1 MTSTG
6 GNGIESYA
14 MDEFDN
20 PPKGPAGVHRGRRSA
35 AARYTPFV
43 VVVVVAALCGFLAWG
58 VLSGEFNKVH
68 WPWSPASSQTSSKTS
83 TTTAKK
89 KAAEKKATEK
99 KQQEEAAKKQQEEE
113 AAKKQQ
119 EEEAAK
125 QQQEQAAQVV
135 NKSRPAVANALRLLH
150 LPQPVAD
157 LVASGTLSAGH
168 ARTVLAFEGSEAQI
182 AMAQAAV
189 ERDLSVRELERLAK
203 AAKKAPRTA
212 PPAPKRRDSFYDEV
226 ELSLREALG
235 RQVRVS
241 VAPKGGT
248 LQLEF
253 FDPDDLRALAN
264 RLAEQP
270 KER

>member
-89 KAAEKKATEK
+89 KAAEKKQQEEAAK

-125 QQQEQAAQVV
+125 QQQKQAAQVDRSLSV
-135 NKSRPAVANALRLLH
+135 RVINGTGISGYAATKQSVLNQAGYANVAAANPSGTLPDATVVWYQNDADKATAEDVANALGISNVQQTSGLGASIVVILL
-150 LPQPVAD
+150 
-157 LVASGTLSAGH
+157 
-168 ARTVLAFEGSEAQI
+168 
-182 AMAQAAV
+182 
-189 ERDLSVRELERLAK
+189 
-203 AAKKAPRTA
+203 
-212 PPAPKRRDSFYDEV
+212 
-226 ELSLREALG
+226 
-235 RQVRVS
+235 
-241 VAPKGGT
+241 
-248 LQLEF
+248 
-253 FDPDDLRALAN
+253 N
-264 RLAEQP
+264 
-270 KER
+270 

>member
-89 KAAEKKATEK
+89 KAAEKKAAEK

-113 AAKKQQ
+113 GAKKRQ

-125 QQQEQAAQVV
+125 QQQEQAAQVDRSLSV
-135 NKSRPAVANALRLLH
+135 RVINGTGISGYAATKQSVLNQAGYANVAAANPSGTLPDATVVWYQNDADKATAEDVANALGISNVQQTSGLGASIVVILL
-150 LPQPVAD
+150 
-157 LVASGTLSAGH
+157 
-168 ARTVLAFEGSEAQI
+168 
-182 AMAQAAV
+182 
-189 ERDLSVRELERLAK
+189 
-203 AAKKAPRTA
+203 
-212 PPAPKRRDSFYDEV
+212 
-226 ELSLREALG
+226 
-235 RQVRVS
+235 
-241 VAPKGGT
+241 
-248 LQLEF
+248 
-253 FDPDDLRALAN
+253 N
-264 RLAEQP
+264 
-270 KER
+270 

>member
-68 WPWSPASSQTSSKTS
+68 WPWSPASSQTSSKAS

-89 KAAEKKATEK
+89 KAAEKKAAEK

-125 QQQEQAAQVV
+125 QQQEQAAQVDRSLSV
-135 NKSRPAVANALRLLH
+135 RVINGTGISGYAATKQSMLNQAGYANVAAANPSGTLPDATVVWYQNDADKATAEDVANALGISNVQQTSGLGASIVVILL
-150 LPQPVAD
+150 
-157 LVASGTLSAGH
+157 
-168 ARTVLAFEGSEAQI
+168 
-182 AMAQAAV
+182 
-189 ERDLSVRELERLAK
+189 
-203 AAKKAPRTA
+203 
-212 PPAPKRRDSFYDEV
+212 
-226 ELSLREALG
+226 
-235 RQVRVS
+235 
-241 VAPKGGT
+241 
-248 LQLEF
+248 
-253 FDPDDLRALAN
+253 N
-264 RLAEQP
+264 
-270 KER
+270 

>member
-89 KAAEKKATEK
+89 KAAEKKAAEK

-125 QQQEQAAQVV
+125 QQQEQAAQVDRSLSV
-135 NKSRPAVANALRLLH
+135 RVINGTGISGYAATKQSVLNQAGYANVAAANPSGTLPDTTVVWYQNDADKATAEDVANALGISNVQQTSGLGASIVVILL
-150 LPQPVAD
+150 
-157 LVASGTLSAGH
+157 
-168 ARTVLAFEGSEAQI
+168 
-182 AMAQAAV
+182 
-189 ERDLSVRELERLAK
+189 
-203 AAKKAPRTA
+203 
-212 PPAPKRRDSFYDEV
+212 
-226 ELSLREALG
+226 
-235 RQVRVS
+235 
-241 VAPKGGT
+241 
-248 LQLEF
+248 
-253 FDPDDLRALAN
+253 N
-264 RLAEQP
+264 
-270 KER
+270 

>member
-89 KAAEKKATEK
+89 KAAEKKAAEK
-99 KQQEEAAKKQQEEE
+99 KQQEEEAKKQQEEE

-125 QQQEQAAQVV
+125 QQQEQAAQVDRSLSV
-135 NKSRPAVANALRLLH
+135 RVINGTGISGYAATKQSVLNQAGYANVAAANPSGTLPDATVVWYQNDADKATAEDVANALGISNVQQTSGLGASIVVILL
-150 LPQPVAD
+150 
-157 LVASGTLSAGH
+157 
-168 ARTVLAFEGSEAQI
+168 
-182 AMAQAAV
+182 
-189 ERDLSVRELERLAK
+189 
-203 AAKKAPRTA
+203 
-212 PPAPKRRDSFYDEV
+212 
-226 ELSLREALG
+226 
-235 RQVRVS
+235 
-241 VAPKGGT
+241 
-248 LQLEF
+248 
-253 FDPDDLRALAN
+253 N
-264 RLAEQP
+264 
-270 KER
+270 

>member
-68 WPWSPASSQTSSKTS
+68 WPWLPASSQTSS

-89 KAAEKKATEK
+89 KAAEKKAAEK

-125 QQQEQAAQVV
+125 QQQEQAAQVDRSLSV
-135 NKSRPAVANALRLLH
+135 RVINGTGISGYAATKQSVLNQAGYANVAAANPSGTLPGATVVWYQNDADKATAEDVANALGISNVQQTSGLGASIVVILL
-150 LPQPVAD
+150 
-157 LVASGTLSAGH
+157 
-168 ARTVLAFEGSEAQI
+168 
-182 AMAQAAV
+182 
-189 ERDLSVRELERLAK
+189 
-203 AAKKAPRTA
+203 
-212 PPAPKRRDSFYDEV
+212 
-226 ELSLREALG
+226 
-235 RQVRVS
+235 
-241 VAPKGGT
+241 
-248 LQLEF
+248 
-253 FDPDDLRALAN
+253 N
-264 RLAEQP
+264 
-270 KER
+270 

>member
-89 KAAEKKATEK
+89 KAAEKKAVEK

-125 QQQEQAAQVV
+125 QQQEQAAQVDRSLSV
-135 NKSRPAVANALRLLH
+135 RVINGTGISGYAATKQSVLNQAGYANVAAANPSGTLPDATVVWYQNDTDKATAEDVANALGISNVQQTSGLGASIVVILL
-150 LPQPVAD
+150 
-157 LVASGTLSAGH
+157 
-168 ARTVLAFEGSEAQI
+168 
-182 AMAQAAV
+182 
-189 ERDLSVRELERLAK
+189 
-203 AAKKAPRTA
+203 
-212 PPAPKRRDSFYDEV
+212 
-226 ELSLREALG
+226 
-235 RQVRVS
+235 
-241 VAPKGGT
+241 
-248 LQLEF
+248 
-253 FDPDDLRALAN
+253 N
-264 RLAEQP
+264 
-270 KER
+270 

>member
-89 KAAEKKATEK
+89 KTAEKKAAAKKAAEK
-99 KQQEEAAKKQQEEE
+99 RQQEEAAKKQQEEE

-125 QQQEQAAQVV
+125 QQQEQAAQVDRSLSV
-135 NKSRPAVANALRLLH
+135 RVINGTGISGYAATKQSVLNQAGYANVAAANPSGTLPDVTVVWYQNDADKATAEDVANALGISNVQQTSGLGASIVVILL
-150 LPQPVAD
+150 
-157 LVASGTLSAGH
+157 
-168 ARTVLAFEGSEAQI
+168 
-182 AMAQAAV
+182 
-189 ERDLSVRELERLAK
+189 
-203 AAKKAPRTA
+203 
-212 PPAPKRRDSFYDEV
+212 
-226 ELSLREALG
+226 
-235 RQVRVS
+235 
-241 VAPKGGT
+241 
-248 LQLEF
+248 
-253 FDPDDLRALAN
+253 N
-264 RLAEQP
+264 
-270 KER
+270 

>member
-83 TTTAKK
+83 ATAKK
-89 KAAEKKATEK
+89 KAAEKKAAE
-99 KQQEEAAKKQQEEE
+99 KQQQEAAKKQQEEE

-125 QQQEQAAQVV
+125 RQQEQAAQVDRSLSV
-135 NKSRPAVANALRLLH
+135 RVINGTGISGYAATKQSVLNQAGYANVAAANPSGTLPDATVVWYQNDADKATAEDVANALGISNVQQTSGLGASIVVILL
-150 LPQPVAD
+150 
-157 LVASGTLSAGH
+157 
-168 ARTVLAFEGSEAQI
+168 
-182 AMAQAAV
+182 
-189 ERDLSVRELERLAK
+189 
-203 AAKKAPRTA
+203 
-212 PPAPKRRDSFYDEV
+212 
-226 ELSLREALG
+226 
-235 RQVRVS
+235 
-241 VAPKGGT
+241 
-248 LQLEF
+248 
-253 FDPDDLRALAN
+253 N
-264 RLAEQP
+264 
-270 KER
+270 

>member
-68 WPWSPASSQTSSKTS
+68 WPWSPASSQTS

-89 KAAEKKATEK
+89 KAAEKKA
-99 KQQEEAAKKQQEEE
+99 AAKKAAEKKKQEE

-125 QQQEQAAQVV
+125 QQQEQAAQVDRSLSV
-135 NKSRPAVANALRLLH
+135 RVINGTGISGYAATKQSVLNQAGYANVAAANPSGTLPDATVVWYQNDADKATAEDVANALGISNVQQTSGLGASIVVILL
-150 LPQPVAD
+150 
-157 LVASGTLSAGH
+157 
-168 ARTVLAFEGSEAQI
+168 
-182 AMAQAAV
+182 
-189 ERDLSVRELERLAK
+189 
-203 AAKKAPRTA
+203 
-212 PPAPKRRDSFYDEV
+212 
-226 ELSLREALG
+226 
-235 RQVRVS
+235 
-241 VAPKGGT
+241 
-248 LQLEF
+248 
-253 FDPDDLRALAN
+253 N
-264 RLAEQP
+264 
-270 KER
+270 

>member
-68 WPWSPASSQTSSKTS
+68 WPWSPASSQTSS
-83 TTTAKK
+83 TTAKK
-89 KAAEKKATEK
+89 KAAEKKAAAK
-99 KQQEEAAKKQQEEE
+99 KAAEKKQQEEE

-125 QQQEQAAQVV
+125 QQQEQAAQVDRSLSV
-135 NKSRPAVANALRLLH
+135 RVINGTGISGYAATKQSVLNQAGYANVAAANPSGTLPDATVVWYQNDADKATAEDVANALGISNVQQTSGLGASIVVILL
-150 LPQPVAD
+150 
-157 LVASGTLSAGH
+157 
-168 ARTVLAFEGSEAQI
+168 
-182 AMAQAAV
+182 
-189 ERDLSVRELERLAK
+189 
-203 AAKKAPRTA
+203 
-212 PPAPKRRDSFYDEV
+212 
-226 ELSLREALG
+226 
-235 RQVRVS
+235 
-241 VAPKGGT
+241 
-248 LQLEF
+248 
-253 FDPDDLRALAN
+253 N
-264 RLAEQP
+264 
-270 KER
+270 

>member
-89 KAAEKKATEK
+89 KAAEKKAAAKKAAEK
-99 KQQEEAAKKQQEEE
+99 QQQEEAAKKQQEEE
-113 AAKKQQ
+113 AVKKQQ

-125 QQQEQAAQVV
+125 QQQEQAAQVDRSLSV
-135 NKSRPAVANALRLLH
+135 RVINGTGISGYAATKQSVLNQAGYANVAAANPSGTLPDATVVWYQNDVDKATAEDVANALGISNVQQTSGLGASIVVILL
-150 LPQPVAD
+150 
-157 LVASGTLSAGH
+157 
-168 ARTVLAFEGSEAQI
+168 
-182 AMAQAAV
+182 
-189 ERDLSVRELERLAK
+189 
-203 AAKKAPRTA
+203 
-212 PPAPKRRDSFYDEV
+212 
-226 ELSLREALG
+226 
-235 RQVRVS
+235 
-241 VAPKGGT
+241 
-248 LQLEF
+248 
-253 FDPDDLRALAN
+253 N
-264 RLAEQP
+264 
-270 KER
+270 

>member
-83 TTTAKK
+83 STTAKK
-89 KAAEKKATEK
+89 KAAEKKAAEK

-119 EEEAAK
+119 EEDAAK
-125 QQQEQAAQVV
+125 QQQEQAAQVDRSLSV
-135 NKSRPAVANALRLLH
+135 RVINGTGISGYAATKQSVLNQAGYANVAAANPSGTLPDATVVWYQNDADKATAEDVANALGISNVQQTSGLGASIVVILL
-150 LPQPVAD
+150 
-157 LVASGTLSAGH
+157 
-168 ARTVLAFEGSEAQI
+168 
-182 AMAQAAV
+182 
-189 ERDLSVRELERLAK
+189 
-203 AAKKAPRTA
+203 
-212 PPAPKRRDSFYDEV
+212 
-226 ELSLREALG
+226 
-235 RQVRVS
+235 
-241 VAPKGGT
+241 
-248 LQLEF
+248 
-253 FDPDDLRALAN
+253 N
-264 RLAEQP
+264 
-270 KER
+270 

>member
-58 VLSGEFNKVH
+58 MLSGEFNKVH
-68 WPWSPASSQTSSKTS
+68 WPWSPASSQTS

-89 KAAEKKATEK
+89 KAAEKKAAAKKAAEK

-125 QQQEQAAQVV
+125 QQQEQAAQVDRSLSV
-135 NKSRPAVANALRLLH
+135 RVINGTGISGYAATKQSVLNQAGYANVAAANPSGTLPDATVVWYQNDADKATAEDVANALGISNVQQTSGLGASIVVILL
-150 LPQPVAD
+150 
-157 LVASGTLSAGH
+157 
-168 ARTVLAFEGSEAQI
+168 
-182 AMAQAAV
+182 
-189 ERDLSVRELERLAK
+189 
-203 AAKKAPRTA
+203 
-212 PPAPKRRDSFYDEV
+212 
-226 ELSLREALG
+226 
-235 RQVRVS
+235 
-241 VAPKGGT
+241 
-248 LQLEF
+248 
-253 FDPDDLRALAN
+253 N
-264 RLAEQP
+264 
-270 KER
+270 

>member
-89 KAAEKKATEK
+89 KAAEKKAAEK

-113 AAKKQQ
+113 AAKKRQ

-125 QQQEQAAQVV
+125 QQQEQAAQVDRSLSV
-135 NKSRPAVANALRLLH
+135 RVINGTGISGYAATKQSVLNQAGYANVAAANPSGTLPDATVVWYQNDADKATAEDVANALGISNVQQTSGLGASIVVILL
-150 LPQPVAD
+150 
-157 LVASGTLSAGH
+157 
-168 ARTVLAFEGSEAQI
+168 
-182 AMAQAAV
+182 
-189 ERDLSVRELERLAK
+189 
-203 AAKKAPRTA
+203 
-212 PPAPKRRDSFYDEV
+212 
-226 ELSLREALG
+226 
-235 RQVRVS
+235 
-241 VAPKGGT
+241 
-248 LQLEF
+248 
-253 FDPDDLRALAN
+253 N
-264 RLAEQP
+264 
-270 KER
+270 

>member
-83 TTTAKK
+83 TTTVKK
-89 KAAEKKATEK
+89 KAAEKKAAEK
-99 KQQEEAAKKQQEEE
+99 KQQEEAVKKQQEEEAAKKQQEEE

-119 EEEAAK
+119 EEEAAQVDRSLSVRVINGTGISGYAATK
-125 QQQEQAAQVV
+125 QSVLNQAGYANVAAANPSGTLPDATVV
-135 NKSRPAVANALRLLH
+135 WYQNDADKATAEDVANALGISNVQQTSGLGASIVVILL
-150 LPQPVAD
+150 
-157 LVASGTLSAGH
+157 
-168 ARTVLAFEGSEAQI
+168 
-182 AMAQAAV
+182 
-189 ERDLSVRELERLAK
+189 
-203 AAKKAPRTA
+203 
-212 PPAPKRRDSFYDEV
+212 
-226 ELSLREALG
+226 
-235 RQVRVS
+235 
-241 VAPKGGT
+241 
-248 LQLEF
+248 
-253 FDPDDLRALAN
+253 N
-264 RLAEQP
+264 
-270 KER
+270 

>member
-89 KAAEKKATEK
+89 KAAEKK
-99 KQQEEAAKKQQEEE
+99 QQEEATKKQQEEE

-125 QQQEQAAQVV
+125 QQQEQAAQVDRSLSV
-135 NKSRPAVANALRLLH
+135 RVINGTGISGYAATKQSVLNQAGYANVAAANPSGTLPDATVVWYQNDADKATAEDVANALGISNVQQTSGLGASIVVILL
-150 LPQPVAD
+150 
-157 LVASGTLSAGH
+157 
-168 ARTVLAFEGSEAQI
+168 
-182 AMAQAAV
+182 
-189 ERDLSVRELERLAK
+189 
-203 AAKKAPRTA
+203 
-212 PPAPKRRDSFYDEV
+212 
-226 ELSLREALG
+226 
-235 RQVRVS
+235 
-241 VAPKGGT
+241 
-248 LQLEF
+248 
-253 FDPDDLRALAN
+253 N
-264 RLAEQP
+264 
-270 KER
+270 

>member
-89 KAAEKKATEK
+89 KAAEKKAAEK

-113 AAKKQQ
+113 TAKKQQ

-125 QQQEQAAQVV
+125 QQQEQAAQVDRSLSV
-135 NKSRPAVANALRLLH
+135 RVINGTGISGYAATKQSVLNQAGYANVAAAN
-150 LPQPVAD
+150 P
-157 LVASGTLSAGH
+157 SGTLPDATVVWPRLRMS
-168 ARTVLAFEGSEAQI
+168 RTRWAFPTCSRPPVLA
-182 AMAQAAV
+182 
-189 ERDLSVRELERLAK
+189 
-203 AAKKAPRTA
+203 
-212 PPAPKRRDSFYDEV
+212 
-226 ELSLREALG
+226 LRSWL
-235 RQVRVS
+235 
-241 VAPKGGT
+241 
-248 LQLEF
+248 F
-253 FDPDDLRALAN
+253 C
-264 RLAEQP
+264 
-270 KER
+270 

>member
-89 KAAEKKATEK
+89 KAAEKKA
-99 KQQEEAAKKQQEEE
+99 AAKKAAEKQQQEE

-125 QQQEQAAQVV
+125 QQQEQAAQVDRSLSV
-135 NKSRPAVANALRLLH
+135 RVINGTGISGYAATKQSVLNQAGYANVAAANPSGTLPDATVVWYQNDADKATAEDVANALGISNVQQTSGLGASIVVILL
-150 LPQPVAD
+150 
-157 LVASGTLSAGH
+157 
-168 ARTVLAFEGSEAQI
+168 
-182 AMAQAAV
+182 
-189 ERDLSVRELERLAK
+189 
-203 AAKKAPRTA
+203 
-212 PPAPKRRDSFYDEV
+212 
-226 ELSLREALG
+226 
-235 RQVRVS
+235 
-241 VAPKGGT
+241 
-248 LQLEF
+248 
-253 FDPDDLRALAN
+253 N
-264 RLAEQP
+264 
-270 KER
+270 

>member
-68 WPWSPASSQTSSKTS
+68 WPWSPTSSQTSSKTS

-89 KAAEKKATEK
+89 KAAEKKAAEK

-113 AAKKQQ
+113 TAKKQQ

-125 QQQEQAAQVV
+125 QQQEQAAQVDRSLSV
-135 NKSRPAVANALRLLH
+135 RVINGTGISGYAATKQSVLNQAGYANVAAANPSGTLPDATVVWYQNDADKATAEDVANALGISNVQQTSGLGASIVVILL
-150 LPQPVAD
+150 
-157 LVASGTLSAGH
+157 
-168 ARTVLAFEGSEAQI
+168 
-182 AMAQAAV
+182 
-189 ERDLSVRELERLAK
+189 
-203 AAKKAPRTA
+203 
-212 PPAPKRRDSFYDEV
+212 
-226 ELSLREALG
+226 
-235 RQVRVS
+235 
-241 VAPKGGT
+241 
-248 LQLEF
+248 
-253 FDPDDLRALAN
+253 N
-264 RLAEQP
+264 
-270 KER
+270 

>member
-89 KAAEKKATEK
+89 KAAEKKAAEK
-99 KQQEEAAKKQQEEE
+99 KQQEEAAKKQQQEEAAKKQQQEE

-125 QQQEQAAQVV
+125 QQQEQAAQVDRSLSV
-135 NKSRPAVANALRLLH
+135 RVINGTGISGYAATKQSVLNQAGYANVAAANPSGTLPDATVVWYQNDADKATAEDVANALGISNVQQTSGLGASIVVILL
-150 LPQPVAD
+150 
-157 LVASGTLSAGH
+157 
-168 ARTVLAFEGSEAQI
+168 
-182 AMAQAAV
+182 
-189 ERDLSVRELERLAK
+189 
-203 AAKKAPRTA
+203 
-212 PPAPKRRDSFYDEV
+212 
-226 ELSLREALG
+226 
-235 RQVRVS
+235 
-241 VAPKGGT
+241 
-248 LQLEF
+248 
-253 FDPDDLRALAN
+253 N
-264 RLAEQP
+264 
-270 KER
+270 

>member
-68 WPWSPASSQTSSKTS
+68 WPWSPASSQTSSKAS

-89 KAAEKKATEK
+89 KAAEKKAAEK

-119 EEEAAK
+119 EEDAAK
-125 QQQEQAAQVV
+125 QQQEQAAQVDRSLSV
-135 NKSRPAVANALRLLH
+135 RVINGTGISGYAATKQSVLNQAGYANVAAANPSGTLPDATVVWYQNDADKATAEDVANALGISNVQQTSGLGASIVVILL
-150 LPQPVAD
+150 
-157 LVASGTLSAGH
+157 
-168 ARTVLAFEGSEAQI
+168 
-182 AMAQAAV
+182 
-189 ERDLSVRELERLAK
+189 
-203 AAKKAPRTA
+203 
-212 PPAPKRRDSFYDEV
+212 
-226 ELSLREALG
+226 
-235 RQVRVS
+235 
-241 VAPKGGT
+241 
-248 LQLEF
+248 
-253 FDPDDLRALAN
+253 N
-264 RLAEQP
+264 
-270 KER
+270 

>member
-89 KAAEKKATEK
+89 KATEKKAAAKKAAEK
-99 KQQEEAAKKQQEEE
+99 QQQEEAAKKQQEED
-113 AAKKQQ
+113 AAKKHQ

-125 QQQEQAAQVV
+125 QQQEQAAQVDRSLSV
-135 NKSRPAVANALRLLH
+135 RVINGTGISGYAATKQSVLNQAGYANVAAANPSGTLPDATVVWYQNDADKATAEDVANALGISNVQQTSGLGASIVVILL
-150 LPQPVAD
+150 
-157 LVASGTLSAGH
+157 
-168 ARTVLAFEGSEAQI
+168 
-182 AMAQAAV
+182 
-189 ERDLSVRELERLAK
+189 
-203 AAKKAPRTA
+203 
-212 PPAPKRRDSFYDEV
+212 
-226 ELSLREALG
+226 
-235 RQVRVS
+235 
-241 VAPKGGT
+241 
-248 LQLEF
+248 
-253 FDPDDLRALAN
+253 N
-264 RLAEQP
+264 
-270 KER
+270 

>member
-89 KAAEKKATEK
+89 KAAEKKAAEK

-113 AAKKQQ
+113 TAKKQQ

-125 QQQEQAAQVV
+125 QQQEQAAQVDRSLSV
-135 NKSRPAVANALRLLH
+135 RVINGTSISGYAATKQSVLNQAGYANVAAANPSGTLPDATVVWYQNDADKATAEDVANALGISNVQQTSGLGASIVVILL
-150 LPQPVAD
+150 
-157 LVASGTLSAGH
+157 
-168 ARTVLAFEGSEAQI
+168 
-182 AMAQAAV
+182 
-189 ERDLSVRELERLAK
+189 
-203 AAKKAPRTA
+203 
-212 PPAPKRRDSFYDEV
+212 
-226 ELSLREALG
+226 
-235 RQVRVS
+235 
-241 VAPKGGT
+241 
-248 LQLEF
+248 
-253 FDPDDLRALAN
+253 N
-264 RLAEQP
+264 
-270 KER
+270 

>member
-68 WPWSPASSQTSSKTS
+68 WPWSPASSQTPSKTS

-89 KAAEKKATEK
+89 KDAEKKAAEK

-125 QQQEQAAQVV
+125 QQQEQAAQVDRSLSV
-135 NKSRPAVANALRLLH
+135 RVINGTGISGYAATKQSVLNQAGYANVAAANPSGTLPDATVVWYQNDADKATAEDVANALGISNVQQTSGLGASIVVILL
-150 LPQPVAD
+150 
-157 LVASGTLSAGH
+157 
-168 ARTVLAFEGSEAQI
+168 
-182 AMAQAAV
+182 
-189 ERDLSVRELERLAK
+189 
-203 AAKKAPRTA
+203 
-212 PPAPKRRDSFYDEV
+212 
-226 ELSLREALG
+226 
-235 RQVRVS
+235 
-241 VAPKGGT
+241 
-248 LQLEF
+248 
-253 FDPDDLRALAN
+253 N
-264 RLAEQP
+264 
-270 KER
+270 

>member
-58 VLSGEFNKVH
+58 MLSGEFNKVH

-89 KAAEKKATEK
+89 KAAEKKAAEK

-125 QQQEQAAQVV
+125 QQQEQAAQVDRSLSV
-135 NKSRPAVANALRLLH
+135 RVINGTGISGYAATKQSVLNQAGYANVAAANPSGTLPDATVVWYQNDADKDTAEDVANALGISNVQQTSGLGASIVVILL
-150 LPQPVAD
+150 
-157 LVASGTLSAGH
+157 
-168 ARTVLAFEGSEAQI
+168 
-182 AMAQAAV
+182 
-189 ERDLSVRELERLAK
+189 
-203 AAKKAPRTA
+203 
-212 PPAPKRRDSFYDEV
+212 
-226 ELSLREALG
+226 
-235 RQVRVS
+235 
-241 VAPKGGT
+241 
-248 LQLEF
+248 
-253 FDPDDLRALAN
+253 N
-264 RLAEQP
+264 
-270 KER
+270 

>member
-89 KAAEKKATEK
+89 KAAEKKAAEK

-125 QQQEQAAQVV
+125 QQQEQAAQVDRSLSV
-135 NKSRPAVANALRLLH
+135 RVINGTGISGYAAAKQSVLNQAGYANVAAANPSGTLPDATVVWYQNDADKATAEDVANALGISNVQQTSGLGASIVVILL
-150 LPQPVAD
+150 
-157 LVASGTLSAGH
+157 
-168 ARTVLAFEGSEAQI
+168 
-182 AMAQAAV
+182 
-189 ERDLSVRELERLAK
+189 
-203 AAKKAPRTA
+203 
-212 PPAPKRRDSFYDEV
+212 
-226 ELSLREALG
+226 
-235 RQVRVS
+235 
-241 VAPKGGT
+241 
-248 LQLEF
+248 
-253 FDPDDLRALAN
+253 N
-264 RLAEQP
+264 
-270 KER
+270 

>member
-68 WPWSPASSQTSSKTS
+68 RPWSPASSQTSSKTS

-89 KAAEKKATEK
+89 KATEKKAAAKKAAEK
-99 KQQEEAAKKQQEEE
+99 QQQEEAAKKQQEED

-125 QQQEQAAQVV
+125 QQQEQAAQVDRSLSV
-135 NKSRPAVANALRLLH
+135 RVINGTGISGYAATKQSVLNQAGYANVAAANPSGTLPDATVVWYQNDADKATAEDVANALGISNVQQTSGLGASIVVILL
-150 LPQPVAD
+150 
-157 LVASGTLSAGH
+157 
-168 ARTVLAFEGSEAQI
+168 
-182 AMAQAAV
+182 
-189 ERDLSVRELERLAK
+189 
-203 AAKKAPRTA
+203 
-212 PPAPKRRDSFYDEV
+212 
-226 ELSLREALG
+226 
-235 RQVRVS
+235 
-241 VAPKGGT
+241 
-248 LQLEF
+248 
-253 FDPDDLRALAN
+253 N
-264 RLAEQP
+264 
-270 KER
+270 

>member
-6 GNGIESYA
+6 GNGIESYV

-83 TTTAKK
+83 TTTAEK
-89 KAAEKKATEK
+89 KAAEK

-125 QQQEQAAQVV
+125 KQQEQAAQVDRSLSV
-135 NKSRPAVANALRLLH
+135 RVINGTGISGYAATKQSVLNQAGYANVAAANPSGTLPDATVVWYQNDADKATAEDVANALGISNVQQTSGLGASIVVILL
-150 LPQPVAD
+150 
-157 LVASGTLSAGH
+157 
-168 ARTVLAFEGSEAQI
+168 
-182 AMAQAAV
+182 
-189 ERDLSVRELERLAK
+189 
-203 AAKKAPRTA
+203 
-212 PPAPKRRDSFYDEV
+212 
-226 ELSLREALG
+226 
-235 RQVRVS
+235 
-241 VAPKGGT
+241 
-248 LQLEF
+248 
-253 FDPDDLRALAN
+253 N
-264 RLAEQP
+264 
-270 KER
+270 

>member
-83 TTTAKK
+83 TTAKK
-89 KAAEKKATEK
+89 KAAEKKDAEK
-99 KQQEEAAKKQQEEE
+99 KQQEEATKKQQEEE

-125 QQQEQAAQVV
+125 QQQEQAAQVDRSLSV
-135 NKSRPAVANALRLLH
+135 RVINGTGISGYAATKQSVLNQAGYANVAAANPSGTLPDATVVWYQNDADKATAEDVANALGISNVQQTSGLGASIVVILL
-150 LPQPVAD
+150 
-157 LVASGTLSAGH
+157 
-168 ARTVLAFEGSEAQI
+168 
-182 AMAQAAV
+182 
-189 ERDLSVRELERLAK
+189 
-203 AAKKAPRTA
+203 
-212 PPAPKRRDSFYDEV
+212 
-226 ELSLREALG
+226 
-235 RQVRVS
+235 
-241 VAPKGGT
+241 
-248 LQLEF
+248 
-253 FDPDDLRALAN
+253 N
-264 RLAEQP
+264 
-270 KER
+270 

>member
-58 VLSGEFNKVH
+58 MLSGEFNKVH

-83 TTTAKK
+83 STTAKK
-89 KAAEKKATEK
+89 KAAEK

-125 QQQEQAAQVV
+125 QQQEQAAQVDRSLSV
-135 NKSRPAVANALRLLH
+135 RVINGTGISGYAATKQSVLNQAGYANVAAANPSGTLPDVTVVWYQNDADKATAEDVANALGISNVQQTSGLGASIVVILL
-150 LPQPVAD
+150 
-157 LVASGTLSAGH
+157 
-168 ARTVLAFEGSEAQI
+168 
-182 AMAQAAV
+182 
-189 ERDLSVRELERLAK
+189 
-203 AAKKAPRTA
+203 
-212 PPAPKRRDSFYDEV
+212 
-226 ELSLREALG
+226 
-235 RQVRVS
+235 
-241 VAPKGGT
+241 
-248 LQLEF
+248 
-253 FDPDDLRALAN
+253 N
-264 RLAEQP
+264 
-270 KER
+270 

>member
-43 VVVVVAALCGFLAWG
+43 VVVVVAVLCGFLAWG

-83 TTTAKK
+83 TTAKK
-89 KAAEKKATEK
+89 KAAEKKAAEK

-125 QQQEQAAQVV
+125 QQQEQAAQVDRSLSV
-135 NKSRPAVANALRLLH
+135 RVINGTGISGYAATKQSVLNQAGYANVAAANPSGTLPDATVVWYQNDADKATAEDVANALGISNVQQTSGLGASIVVILL
-150 LPQPVAD
+150 
-157 LVASGTLSAGH
+157 
-168 ARTVLAFEGSEAQI
+168 
-182 AMAQAAV
+182 
-189 ERDLSVRELERLAK
+189 
-203 AAKKAPRTA
+203 
-212 PPAPKRRDSFYDEV
+212 
-226 ELSLREALG
+226 
-235 RQVRVS
+235 
-241 VAPKGGT
+241 
-248 LQLEF
+248 
-253 FDPDDLRALAN
+253 N
-264 RLAEQP
+264 
-270 KER
+270 

>member
-43 VVVVVAALCGFLAWG
+43 VVVVVAVLCGFLAWG

-83 TTTAKK
+83 STTAKK
-89 KAAEKKATEK
+89 KAAEKKAAEK

-125 QQQEQAAQVV
+125 QQQEQAAQVDRSLSV
-135 NKSRPAVANALRLLH
+135 RVINGTGISGYAATKQSVLNQAGYANVAAANPSGTLPDATVVWYQNDADKATAEDVANALGISNVQQTSGLGASIVVILL
-150 LPQPVAD
+150 
-157 LVASGTLSAGH
+157 
-168 ARTVLAFEGSEAQI
+168 
-182 AMAQAAV
+182 
-189 ERDLSVRELERLAK
+189 
-203 AAKKAPRTA
+203 
-212 PPAPKRRDSFYDEV
+212 
-226 ELSLREALG
+226 
-235 RQVRVS
+235 
-241 VAPKGGT
+241 
-248 LQLEF
+248 
-253 FDPDDLRALAN
+253 N
-264 RLAEQP
+264 
-270 KER
+270 

>member
-89 KAAEKKATEK
+89 KAAEKKAAAKKAAEK
-99 KQQEEAAKKQQEEE
+99 QQQEEAAKKQQEE

-125 QQQEQAAQVV
+125 QQQEQAAQVDRSLSV
-135 NKSRPAVANALRLLH
+135 RVINGTGISGYAATKQSVLNQAGYANVAAANPSGTLPDATVVWYQNDADKATAEDVANALGISNVQQTSGLGASIVVILL
-150 LPQPVAD
+150 
-157 LVASGTLSAGH
+157 
-168 ARTVLAFEGSEAQI
+168 
-182 AMAQAAV
+182 
-189 ERDLSVRELERLAK
+189 
-203 AAKKAPRTA
+203 
-212 PPAPKRRDSFYDEV
+212 
-226 ELSLREALG
+226 
-235 RQVRVS
+235 
-241 VAPKGGT
+241 
-248 LQLEF
+248 
-253 FDPDDLRALAN
+253 N
-264 RLAEQP
+264 
-270 KER
+270 

>member
-68 WPWSPASSQTSSKTS
+68 WPWSPASSQTS

-125 QQQEQAAQVV
+125 QQQEQAAQVDRSLSV
-135 NKSRPAVANALRLLH
+135 RVINGTGISGYAATKQSVLNQAGYANVAAANPSGTLPDATVVWYQNDADKATAEDVANALGISNVQQTSGLGASIVVILL
-150 LPQPVAD
+150 
-157 LVASGTLSAGH
+157 
-168 ARTVLAFEGSEAQI
+168 
-182 AMAQAAV
+182 
-189 ERDLSVRELERLAK
+189 
-203 AAKKAPRTA
+203 
-212 PPAPKRRDSFYDEV
+212 
-226 ELSLREALG
+226 
-235 RQVRVS
+235 
-241 VAPKGGT
+241 
-248 LQLEF
+248 
-253 FDPDDLRALAN
+253 N
-264 RLAEQP
+264 
-270 KER
+270 

>member
-43 VVVVVAALCGFLAWG
+43 VVVVVAVLCGFLAWG

-89 KAAEKKATEK
+89 KAAEKK
-99 KQQEEAAKKQQEEE
+99 QQEEAAKKQQEEE

-125 QQQEQAAQVV
+125 QQQEQAAQVDRSLSV
-135 NKSRPAVANALRLLH
+135 RVINGTGVSGYAATKQSVLNQAGYANVAAANPSGTLPDATVVWYQNDADKATAEDVANALGISNVQQTSGLGASIVVILL
-150 LPQPVAD
+150 
-157 LVASGTLSAGH
+157 
-168 ARTVLAFEGSEAQI
+168 
-182 AMAQAAV
+182 
-189 ERDLSVRELERLAK
+189 
-203 AAKKAPRTA
+203 
-212 PPAPKRRDSFYDEV
+212 
-226 ELSLREALG
+226 
-235 RQVRVS
+235 
-241 VAPKGGT
+241 
-248 LQLEF
+248 
-253 FDPDDLRALAN
+253 N
-264 RLAEQP
+264 
-270 KER
+270 

>member
-68 WPWSPASSQTSSKTS
+68 WPWSPASSQTS

-89 KAAEKKATEK
+89 KAAEKKAAAKKAAEK

-125 QQQEQAAQVV
+125 QQQEQAAQVDRSLSV
-135 NKSRPAVANALRLLH
+135 RVINGTGISGYAATKQSVLNQAGYANVAAANPSGTLPDATVVWYQNDADKATAEDVANALGISNVQQTSGLGASLVVILL
-150 LPQPVAD
+150 
-157 LVASGTLSAGH
+157 
-168 ARTVLAFEGSEAQI
+168 I
-182 AMAQAAV
+182 
-189 ERDLSVRELERLAK
+189 
-203 AAKKAPRTA
+203 
-212 PPAPKRRDSFYDEV
+212 
-226 ELSLREALG
+226 
-235 RQVRVS
+235 
-241 VAPKGGT
+241 
-248 LQLEF
+248 
-253 FDPDDLRALAN
+253 
-264 RLAEQP
+264 
-270 KER
+270 